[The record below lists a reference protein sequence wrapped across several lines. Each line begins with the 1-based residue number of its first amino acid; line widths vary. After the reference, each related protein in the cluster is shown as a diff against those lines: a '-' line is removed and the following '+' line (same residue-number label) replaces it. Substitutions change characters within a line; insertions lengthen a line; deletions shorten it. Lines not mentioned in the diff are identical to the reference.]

1 MIWIW
6 MSEVEFGGKSFSVD
20 EMKSGLDPPQRRM
33 LFISESTICFLP
45 EIVVIVVI
53 VDPV

>member
-1 MIWIW
+1 MILIW

-20 EMKSGLDPPQRRM
+20 EMKSGLDPPQMRM
-33 LFISESTICFLP
+33 LFLSESIIHCLP
-45 EIVVIVVI
+45 EIFVIVVI

>member
-1 MIWIW
+1 

-20 EMKSGLDPPQRRM
+20 EMSGLDPPQRRM